1 MVMAGMSSLQI
12 LLNCLHSISTLNVMD
27 TPKSNKLDIIIP
39 AFRGHSQNFLM
50 VLDGIS
56 EEDALQRIEGRT
68 NHIIWMV
75 GNFLDMR
82 YALGYILGLK
92 EEFEFKDFFFQGKAL
107 DESFK
112 YPSLQQLKEAF
123 HKISPL
129 VYQKLLEVSDE
140 DLDKAFPM
148 GMNIDFFPE
157 TVLNFVGMCIGREDY
172 LCGQIGL
179 MRRILGY
186 KGMKY
191 DFDKDLKY

>member
-1 MVMAGMSSLQI
+1 
-12 LLNCLHSISTLNVMD
+12 MD
-27 TPKSNKLDIIIP
+27 TPKSKKLEIIIP
-39 AFRGHSQNFLM
+39 AFRGHSQSFLL

-56 EEDALQRIEGRT
+56 EEDALKRIEGRT
-68 NHIIWMV
+68 NHVIWMV

-82 YALGYILGLK
+82 YAMGSILGLN
-92 EEFEFKDFFFQGKAL
+92 EEFRYKDLFFQGKAL
-107 DESFK
+107 DESLN
-112 YPSLQQLKEAF
+112 YPSLQQLKEEF

-140 DLDKAFPM
+140 ELEKPFPM

-157 TVLNFVGMCIGREDY
+157 TALNFIGMCIGREDY
-172 LCGQIGL
+172 LSGQMGL

-186 KGMKY
+186 EGMKY

>member
-1 MVMAGMSSLQI
+1 
-12 LLNCLHSISTLNVMD
+12 MD
-27 TPKSNKLDIIIP
+27 TPKSKRLDIIIP
-39 AFRGHSQNFLM
+39 AFRGHSQNFLL

-56 EEDALQRIEGRT
+56 DDDAKKRIEGRT

-82 YALGYILGLK
+82 YALGNVLGLDLK
-92 EEFEFKDFFFQGKAL
+92 NPHNDLFFQGKAL
-107 DESFK
+107 DENLD
-112 YPSLQQLKEAF
+112 YPTLKELKENF
-123 HKISPL
+123 HQISPL
-129 VYQKLLEVSDE
+129 IYNKLLEISDE
-140 DLDKAFPM
+140 DLEKAFPM

-157 TVLNFVGMCIGREDY
+157 NVLNFIGMCIGREDY

-186 KGMKY
+186 EGMKY

>member
-1 MVMAGMSSLQI
+1 
-12 LLNCLHSISTLNVMD
+12 MD
-27 TPKSNKLDIIIP
+27 TPTSKKLDIIIP

-56 EEDALQRIEGRT
+56 EEDALKRIEGKT
-68 NHIIWMV
+68 NHIIWMA

-82 YALGYILGLK
+82 YALGFILGIQ
-92 EEFEFKDFFFQGKAL
+92 EEFEFKDFFFQGKSL
-107 DESFK
+107 DESLD
-112 YPSLQQLKEAF
+112 YPSLQQLKDAF

-140 DLDKAFPM
+140 ELDKAFPM

-186 KGMKY
+186 EGLKY
-191 DFDKDLKY
+191 EFDKDLKY

>member
-1 MVMAGMSSLQI
+1 
-12 LLNCLHSISTLNVMD
+12 MD
-27 TPKSNKLDIIIP
+27 TPTSNKLDIIIP

-68 NHIIWMV
+68 NHIIWMA

-82 YALGYILGLK
+82 YALGSVLGVQ

-112 YPSLQQLKEAF
+112 YPSLQQLKDTF
-123 HKISPL
+123 HKISQL

-140 DLDKAFPM
+140 NLNQAFPM

-172 LCGQIGL
+172 LCGKIGL

-186 KGMKY
+186 EGMKY

>member
-1 MVMAGMSSLQI
+1 M
-12 LLNCLHSISTLNVMD
+12 MD
-27 TPKSNKLDIIIP
+27 TPKSKRLDIIIP

-56 EEDALQRIEGRT
+56 EEDAKKRIEGRT

-82 YALGYILGLK
+82 YALGNVLGLDLK
-92 EEFEFKDFFFQGKAL
+92 NPHNDLFFQGKAL
-107 DESFK
+107 DENLN
-112 YPSLQQLKEAF
+112 YPTLKELKDCF
-123 HKISPL
+123 HQISPL
-129 VYQKLLEVSDE
+129 IYNKLLEISDE
-140 DLDKAFPM
+140 DLEKDFPM

-157 TVLNFVGMCIGREDY
+157 NVLNFIGMCIGREDY

-186 KGMKY
+186 EGMKY
-191 DFDKDLKY
+191 DFDTDMKY